1 MVTIIEFIFSDHC
14 LFSTLPVIHK
24 VRWENLQEVWSF
36 LSKFNSNADQWKKD
50 CLFINPVHPEA
61 RFQIRGHLSAQS
73 LYRFIRPHTLG
84 TKWALSGHSLALRV
98 LVGRYQY
105 E

>member
-1 MVTIIEFIFSDHC
+1 MVTIIESIFSDHC

-50 CLFINPVHPEA
+50 CLFINPVHPEVG
-61 RFQIRGHLSAQS
+61 FQM
-73 LYRFIRPHTLG
+73 
-84 TKWALSGHSLALRV
+84 
-98 LVGRYQY
+98 
-105 E
+105 